1 MGISSWNALS
11 KSNLLLVS
19 LQDSAGRVNS
29 LDFHR
34 SEELLVTAGDDD
46 SIRLYNTL
54 TGEPAKSV
62 YSRKYG
68 VANICFTH
76 DSASVIYTSTKVGF
90 RSIISGHASV
100 YVYRL
105 GRDSCICWQA
115 KLQCIRRRNFS
126 KIVSIYGL
134 SQAER
139 GSNCA
144 VCIAGEGSWDQVSQP
159 A

>member
-1 MGISSWNALS
+1 MLP
-11 KSNLLLVS
+11 VS

-90 RSIISGHASV
+90 TPNIRTYAFVVMYGLV
-100 YVYRL
+100 T
-105 GRDSCICWQA
+105 DPCICLTSQAAIYSKVKLSEVALAHGLAQA
-115 KLQCIRRRNFS
+115 K
-126 KIVSIYGL
+126 
-134 SQAER
+134 R
-139 GSNCA
+139 GSICVA
-144 VCIAGEGSWDQVSQP
+144 YFAGEGSWDQVSQP

>member
-1 MGISSWNALS
+1 MGILFRDVLNNSEVF
-11 KSNLLLVS
+11 LVS

-90 RSIISGHASV
+90 TPNIPSRAFVVMYRLRRNSLASV
-100 YVYRL
+100 
-105 GRDSCICWQA
+105 GKTCCS
-115 KLQCIRRRNFS
+115 
-126 KIVSIYGL
+126 IV
-134 SQAER
+134 
-139 GSNCA
+139 NK
-144 VCIAGEGSWDQVSQP
+144 
-159 A
+159 

>member
-1 MGISSWNALS
+1 MLNKS
-11 KSNLLLVS
+11 KVLPVS

-54 TGEPAKSV
+54 TGEPVKSV

-90 RSIISGHASV
+90 TPNIHCHAFV
-100 YVYRL
+100 VNYPL
-105 GRDSCICWQA
+105 GRYSSIYWQP
-115 KLQCIRRRNFS
+115 KVQCIRRQNS
-126 KIVSIYGL
+126 LGDSLVDCLAPAK
-134 SQAER
+134 R

-144 VCIAGEGSWDQVSQP
+144 VHIAGEGSWDQVSQP